1 LIAVCVSDEEPAA
14 LSTINLFPGEK
25 LMKSSQLLRTILGLL
40 VLASFAR
47 AQEGFFSSWEDR
59 TRATLAEQPAW
70 PTPLVTANSELVQ
83 LVRFDLV
90 RQITP
95 SEITA
100 WNYGN
105 SKGLDIVPWYKTEFD
120 ITVPPYLDHNSRT
133 TKDGFGDVSLLLK
146 YRILADNETHPYAIS
161 VSLGG
166 TVPTGNF
173 ANGSQ
178 TGTIAP
184 TVYGGKGFRR
194 FDAQSSVAET
204 LPTGFTAK
212 QGRPLAWNSVVQ
224 YKLGKFFWPEVENN
238 ATYFHGG
245 PHAGKTQDF
254 VTPGLIL
261 SKFKLEHDAS
271 NRLSLTFGAGE
282 QIAVSQYHS
291 YNHGLVFTSRLAF

>member
-1 LIAVCVSDEEPAA
+1 
-14 LSTINLFPGEK
+14 
-25 LMKSSQLLRTILGLL
+25 MKPSRALRTILGLL
-40 VLASFAR
+40 VLASFAH
-47 AQEGFFSSWEDR
+47 AQDGFFSSWEDR
-59 TRATLAEQPAW
+59 TRSTLAAQPAW

-83 LVRFDLV
+83 LVRSDLV

-95 SEITA
+95 TEITA

-105 SKGLDIVPWYKTEFD
+105 SKGLDIIPWYKTEFD
-120 ITVPPYLDHNSRT
+120 VTVPPYIDHNSRT

-146 YRILADNETHPYAIS
+146 YRILADGETHPYSMS
-161 VSLGG
+161 VSAGG
-166 TVPTGNF
+166 TIPTGNH
-173 ANGSQ
+173 ANGSR

-194 FDAQSSVAET
+194 LDVQSSVGET
-204 LPTGFTAK
+204 LPTGYTAK
-212 QGRPLAWNSVVQ
+212 LGRPLAWNSVAQ